1 MAKSDDA
8 TSDPSSNVSRR
19 DFLKTGAA
27 GVAGATLLGGSAP
40 YVHANSQPVEISY
53 AWGPDDSGTL
63 QPIIDDFNRE
73 HEGEIRVSWHLMP
86 RASDAF
92 YRQLVS
98 DFEAGAAYYEVFG
111 ADSPWTAS
119 LVRNGWAENLTSRFR
134 DAYSTDQFMDAAIQ
148 SAAHKLRIYGVPWY
162 TDAGVFFYRRDL
174 LEQNGF
180 SDPPSTW
187 DELTSMAQQV
197 MRNAEDI
204 EHGLVFQGD
213 AYEGGVTNALEYIWN
228 AGGQVMSQRAN
239 TGSTMGQSTLDPNV
253 IQANSEA
260 AVAGLDAARG
270 FIEDGITPSAV
281 SSFREE
287 EAWVEF
293 LSGRSVFMRNWP
305 YVYGLIDAEE
315 TRERLDAEPVTAD
328 QIGVAPLP
336 SGSADQRG
344 YSCLGGWNLMI
355 NNNASS
361 RKKDAAWTFIRYM
374 TEEQQQKRR
383 AVGGGFLPTR
393 SALYDDAEMEQ
404 QAPGIGLS
412 REAVEQARVRP
423 VSPLYPQ
430 MSPRIATAFTR
441 TLRGDISAEQSV
453 QRLENELTNIMRA
466 AR

>member
-1 MAKSDDA
+1 MAESDDTTDDA
-8 TSDPSSNVSRR
+8 PSTVSRR

-40 YVHANSQPVEISY
+40 YVHARSQPVEISY

-73 HEGEIRVSWHLMP
+73 HDGEIRVSWHLRP
-86 RASDAF
+86 GASGAR

-98 DFEAGAAYYEVFG
+98 DFEAGAARYSVFG

-119 LVRNGWAENLTSRFR
+119 LVRRGWAQNLTSRFR
-134 DAYSTDQFMDAAIQ
+134 NVYNADQFVDAAIQ

-180 SDPPSTW
+180 SDPPDTW
-187 DELTSMAQQV
+187 NRLGAMAQQIV
-197 MRNAEDI
+197 NNAEGV
-204 EHGLVFQGD
+204 EHGFVFQGD

-228 AGGQVMSQRAN
+228 AGGRVMSLRSN
-239 TGSTMGQSTLDPNV
+239 TGSTMGQNTLDPNV
-253 IQANSEA
+253 IKVNSEDVA
-260 AVAGLDAARG
+260 AGLATARG
-270 FIEDGITPSAV
+270 FIEDGVTPAEV
-281 SSFREE
+281 TSFREE

-305 YVYGLIDAEE
+305 YVYGLVDAPE
-315 TRERLDAEPVTAD
+315 TTERLDTEPIGTD

-336 SGSADQRG
+336 SGSTDRRG

-355 NNNASS
+355 NNNVSS
-361 RKKDAAWTFIRYM
+361 RKKDAAWTFVKYL
-374 TEEQQQKRR
+374 TEKQQQRRR

-393 SALYDDAEMEQ
+393 TSLYDDPELQKE
-404 QAPGIGLS
+404 APGIELS
-412 REAVEQARVRP
+412 REAVHRARVRP
-423 VSPLYPQ
+423 VSPLYPE

-441 TLRGDISAEQSV
+441 TLRGDSDPRASV
-453 QRLENELTNIMRA
+453 RRLERELTVIMRN